1 MWAHWTLFYSVYD
14 NPSSHYSLWCAD
26 YLQAPME
33 PPQLV
38 PRPFGCVPGPG
49 HIFHLHRRHI
59 YTLSIPWRSLQI
71 ASCESSLFC
80 LALSTIPIRSIW
92 SFRLFPLFYCYKKN
106 ASMNS
111 CLLEHL
117 PQMPPSLRSFCG
129 FSWHWP
135 LPHVFFQGQTEPPC
149 STPSSPSASLGGLC
163 YYDPPYRGGTISQRI

>member
-14 NPSSHYSLWCAD
+14 NPSSHYSLWCPD
-26 YLQAPME
+26 YLQCGPWSL
-33 PPQLV
+33 PSW
-38 PRPFGCVPGPG
+38 CPG

-59 YTLSIPWRSLQI
+59 YTLSIPWRSIQI

-80 LALSTIPIRSIW
+80 LTLFTIPIPWSIW
-92 SFRLFPLFYCYKKN
+92 SFRLFPLFYCYKKKN

-129 FSWHWP
+129 FSWHRP
-135 LPHVFFQGQTEPPC
+135 QPHVFFQRQTEPPC